1 MPMVF
6 DTGDYDPASAK
17 PFKLPRIDCFLRW
30 SKRVGL
36 RETRQRF
43 PAFPEIYFRETFT
56 CAAVAAATSREY
68 RQTRRC

>member
-1 MPMVF
+1 
-6 DTGDYDPASAK
+6 
-17 PFKLPRIDCFLRW
+17 
-30 SKRVGL
+30 VGL